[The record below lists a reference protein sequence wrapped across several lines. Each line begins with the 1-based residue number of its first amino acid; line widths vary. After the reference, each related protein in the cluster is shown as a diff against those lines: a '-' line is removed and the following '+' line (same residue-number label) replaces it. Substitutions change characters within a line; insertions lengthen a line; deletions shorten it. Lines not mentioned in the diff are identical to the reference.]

1 MSNFEIQID
10 LNVLNHLGMSLYSN
24 TPAVLTEI
32 ISNAWDADAK
42 EVSITLETG
51 DNPEVTIVDNGHGM
65 SEDDIINK
73 FLTVGY
79 ARRDNKRGKSD
90 GLKRQVMGRKGI
102 GKLAMFSLANKI
114 QIFSAKQ
121 GEVPQAFEIDVN
133 ALQIAIKGKRTYKA
147 LPIDFP
153 TDIKVGTTIR
163 LFELKKSIE
172 RTQTYLR
179 KRLARRFS
187 VISDSKDFVVKINGS
202 PINPIDRDFLSDLEF
217 LWEFG
222 KSDDSRV
229 NSCKKLIKKET
240 LDNIVEFDGKRY
252 EISGYIGSVEKPSHL
267 TRDPEISN
275 NTVTVIA
282 NGRVF
287 EEDILLEFGSA
298 KVFTNYLVGEII
310 ADFLD
315 DNSLP
320 DMATSSRQKLQQND
334 PRYPV
339 LKSFF
344 ETSLSNVDKNWDEW
358 RREKGVAD
366 AKETSPALTTW
377 LGKLKKSERS
387 AAEKL
392 IGKVNTFRFS
402 GDDEQQKA
410 SKKVVLKNTVLAFE
424 KLRIQDNLDNLDK
437 ISNLS
442 SEAFKEVF
450 SSIDDIEASLFYE
463 ITSQRLKVIEKFKKI
478 TNDNELERTVQDY
491 LYKHLWLLD
500 PSWERVTGETYI
512 EQTLTN
518 ELKEIDP
525 EATSG
530 ARIDIAYKTISG
542 KHVIIEMKRPKVQP
556 TIMKLVEQGDK
567 YRMATNQWY
576 INNPKSCINGNPPQ
590 IDIIFLLG
598 KNYDMTGLNS
608 QFITGQLQSINA
620 KVLTYDDLI
629 TQSYQSYQEYIS
641 RRTEAADLS
650 KLVNNL

>member
-1 MSNFEIQID
+1 MSNYEIQID

-32 ISNAWDADAK
+32 ISNAWDADAT
-42 EVSITLETG
+42 EVNITLNTG
-51 DNPEVTIVDNGHGM
+51 DIPEVIITDNGHGM
-65 SEDDIINK
+65 SEEDIIHK

-79 ARRDNKRGKSD
+79 ARRDNKRSKSD
-90 GLKRQVMGRKGI
+90 TLGRQVMGRKGI

-121 GEVPQAFEIDVN
+121 DEVPQAFEINVD
-133 ALQIAIKGKRTYKA
+133 ALQKAIKNKETYKA
-147 LPIDFP
+147 TPIDFP
-153 TDIKVGTTIR
+153 SDMKLGTTIR

-187 VISDSKDFVVKINGS
+187 VIGESNGFLVKINDSEIS
-202 PINPIDRDFLSDLEF
+202 PTDRDFLSDLEF

-222 KSDDSRV
+222 DPDPDRAAA
-229 NSCKKLIKKET
+229 CKKLIKKTT
-240 LDNIVEFDGKRY
+240 LDNVIEFEGKSY
-252 EISGYIGSVEKPSHL
+252 HVSGYIGSVEKPSHL
-267 TRDPEISN
+267 SKDPEISN

-298 KVFTNYLVGEII
+298 KVFTNYLVGEIV

-315 DNSLP
+315 DNNLP

-339 LKSFF
+339 LKGFF
-344 ETSLSNVDKNWDEW
+344 ERALSAVDKNWDEW
-358 RREKGVAD
+358 RREKGVKD
-366 AKETSPALTTW
+366 AKTTSPTLTEW
-377 LGKLKKSERS
+377 LGKLKKSEKK

-392 IGKVNTFRFS
+392 IGQVNTFQFS
-402 GDDEQQKA
+402 GDEEQQKV
-410 SKKVVLKNTVLAFE
+410 SKKTVLKNTVLAFE
-424 KLRIQDNLDNLDK
+424 KLRIQDNLDSLDK

-450 SSIDDIEASLFYE
+450 ASVDDIEASLFFE
-463 ITSQRLKVIEKFKKI
+463 ITSQRLKVIEKFQKL
-478 TNDNELERTVQDY
+478 TDENELEKTVQEY

-512 EQTLTN
+512 EQTLSK
-518 ELKEIDP
+518 ELKEINPD
-525 EATSG
+525 AISG

-542 KHVIIEMKRPKVQP
+542 KHVIIEMKRPKVKP
-556 TIMKLVEQGDK
+556 DIMKLVEQGNK
-567 YRMATNQWY
+567 YRLATHQWY
-576 INNPKSCINGNPPQ
+576 QNHPKSCVNNLPPQ

-598 KNYDMTGLNS
+598 SNYDMTGFDN
-608 QFITGQLQSINA
+608 QFITSQLHSINA

-629 TQSYQSYQEYIS
+629 TQSYQSYQEYLE
-641 RRTEAADLS
+641 RRSEAANLS
-650 KLVNNL
+650 KLVNSL